1 MLSPTVTNEF
11 IFGYNL
17 TQLVD
22 IPDSVSTDIYDRD
35 KLGFKFKELY
45 PNANLRNRFPRFNCG
60 IGGCNFPASPTSG
73 NEARQFAWTD
83 NLSILKGAHTYK
95 TGIFVNMNNNGQQ
108 PAWTDSINLNF
119 GSSVDNSQDTG
130 NSFAN
135 MLLGNYTSASQS
147 NGKFFGTFRFYG
159 LEFYAQDSW
168 KATPRLTLDF
178 GARYAYLGPTFTY
191 GELLQNYFLVDR
203 YDPAKAV
210 RIERPNGPTKGSI
223 IPGSGD
229 PFNGLV
235 EEGNGIPSGGVKHR
249 KNQVSPRFGFAWD
262 VFGNGKTA
270 VRGGAGTFFER
281 QRQNN
286 AYFDGLGNPP

>member
-1 MLSPTVTNEF
+1 MDGQP
-11 IFGYNL
+11 
-17 TQLVD
+17 VD
-22 IPDSVSTDIYDRD
+22 LERRTHLQD
-35 KLGFKFKELY
+35 GH
-45 PNANLRNRFPRFNCG
+45 LRQYEQQR
-60 IGGCNFPASPTSG
+60 PA
-73 NEARQFAWTD
+73 
-83 NLSILKGAHTYK
+83 
-95 TGIFVNMNNNGQQ
+95 
-108 PAWTDSINLNF
+108 AWTDSINLNF

-210 RIERPNGPTKGSI
+210 RIEAANGPTKGSI
-223 IPGSGD
+223 IPGSAIRSTAWSRRQWH
-229 PFNGLV
+229 PIRWRQASQESSLAAF
-235 EEGNGIPSGGVKHR
+235 
-249 KNQVSPRFGFAWD
+249 RFCVGRFRQRQDCSA
-262 VFGNGKTA
+262 
-270 VRGGAGTFFER
+270 RSAGTFFER